1 MGYVQIGIIMIM
13 SLLIS
18 ITFTA
23 LAIPILQR
31 LDTGQN
37 IREDGPESHLS
48 KGGTPTMGGIAVIL
62 ATILTCL
69 TTREFSVQIGVI
81 IIVFILFGL
90 LGFSDDYLK
99 VVKKQNLGLRA
110 WQKLL
115 GQILIGGSIAV
126 YKVGFSAGGSH
137 VIIPFINERVDFGIW
152 AIPFIIFVVV
162 AMTNGV
168 NLTDG
173 LDGLASG
180 ITFLV
185 ALFFALASVEIGISA
200 AGVFF
205 GAIAGA
211 CLGFLVF
218 NKYPA
223 KIFMGDTGSLAL
235 GGGVAAAAVMMEME
249 LFLPIVGFVY
259 VLESLSVIIQV
270 VSFKTRKKRVFKMA
284 PLHHHFELSGYKET
298 QVVGMFWIATLIF
311 CMIGFAS
318 LSG

>member
-1 MGYVQIGIIMIM
+1 MGYVQVGIIIIM
-13 SLLIS
+13 ALLIS

-23 LAIPILQR
+23 LAIPILLR
-31 LDTGQN
+31 LNTGQN
-37 IREDGPESHLS
+37 IREDGPESHMT

-62 ATILTCL
+62 ATIFTCL
-69 TTREFSVQIGVI
+69 TTREFSIQIGVI
-81 IIVFILFGL
+81 ILAFILFGL

-115 GQILIGGSIAV
+115 GQILFGMAIAV
-126 YKVGFSAGGSH
+126 YKVGFSAGASH
-137 VIIPFINERVDFGIW
+137 VIIPFINQRVDFGLW

-180 ITFLV
+180 VTFLV
-185 ALFFALASVEIGISA
+185 ALFFAVASVGIGFSA
-200 AGVFF
+200 SGVFF
-205 GAIAGA
+205 GALAGA

-218 NKYPA
+218 NKNPA
-223 KIFMGDTGSLAL
+223 KIFMGDTGSLAI
-235 GGGVAAAAVMMEME
+235 GGGIATAAVMMEME
-249 LFLPIVGFVY
+249 LFLPIVGIVY
-259 VLESLSVIIQV
+259 VAESLSVVIQV

-284 PLHHHFELSGYKET
+284 PLHHHFELSGFKET
-298 QVVGMFWIATLIF
+298 QVVGMFWLITLIF
-311 CMIGFAS
+311 CIIGFAI
-318 LSG
+318 L

>member
-1 MGYVQIGIIMIM
+1 MGYVQVGIIIIM
-13 SLLIS
+13 ALLIS

-31 LDTGQN
+31 LHTGQN
-37 IREDGPESHLS
+37 IREDGPESHMT

-62 ATILTCL
+62 ATIFTCL
-69 TTREFSVQIGVI
+69 TTREFSVQIIVI
-81 IIVFILFGL
+81 ILVFILFGL

-99 VVKKQNLGLRA
+99 VIKKQNLGLRA

-115 GQILIGGSIAV
+115 GQILIGAAIAV
-126 YKVGFSAGGSH
+126 YKVGFSPGGSH
-137 VIIPFINERVDFGIW
+137 VFIPFINERVDFGIW
-152 AIPFIIFVVV
+152 AVPFIIFVVV

-180 ITFLV
+180 VTFLV

-200 AGVFF
+200 PGVFF
-205 GAIAGA
+205 GALAGA

-218 NKYPA
+218 NKNPA
-223 KIFMGDTGSLAL
+223 RIFMGDTGSLAL
-235 GGGVAAAAVMMEME
+235 GGGVAATAVMMEME

-259 VLESLSVIIQV
+259 VAESLSVIIQV

-284 PLHHHFELSGYKET
+284 PLHHHFELSGFKET
-298 QVVGMFWIATLIF
+298 QIVGMFWFVTLVF
-311 CMIGFAS
+311 CITGFVM
-318 LSG
+318 L

>member
-1 MGYVQIGIIMIM
+1 MGYVQAGIIVIM
-13 SLLIS
+13 ALLIS

-31 LDTGQN
+31 LHTGQN
-37 IREDGPESHLS
+37 IREDGPESHMA

-62 ATILTCL
+62 ATIFTCF
-69 TTREFSVQIGVI
+69 TTREFSAQIGVI
-81 IIVFILFGL
+81 ILAFILFGL

-99 VVKKQNLGLRA
+99 VIKKQNLGLRA

-115 GQILIGGSIAV
+115 GQIIIAVAIAV
-126 YKVGFSAGGSH
+126 YKVGFSVGGSN

-152 AIPFIIFVVV
+152 AFPFIIFVVV

-180 ITFLV
+180 VTSLV
-185 ALFFALASVEIGISA
+185 ALFFALASVEIGFSA
-200 AGVFF
+200 SGVFF
-205 GAIAGA
+205 GALAGA

-218 NKYPA
+218 NRNPA
-223 KIFMGDTGSLAL
+223 RIFMGDTGSLAL
-235 GGGVAAAAVMMEME
+235 GGGVAVAAVMMEME

-259 VLESLSVIIQV
+259 VAESLSVIIQV

-284 PLHHHFELSGYKET
+284 PLHHHFELSGFRET
-298 QVVGMFWIATLIF
+298 QVVGMFWFVTLVLCIT
-311 CMIGFAS
+311 GFVI
-318 LSG
+318 L